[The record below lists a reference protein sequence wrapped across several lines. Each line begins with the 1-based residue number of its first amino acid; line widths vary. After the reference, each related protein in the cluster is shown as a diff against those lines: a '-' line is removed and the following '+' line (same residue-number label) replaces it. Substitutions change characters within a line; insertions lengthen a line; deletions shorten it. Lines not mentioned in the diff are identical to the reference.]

1 MRRNKVWQFTA
12 SDTETPNILLKNPEE
27 VKGEKEAG
35 GKEKQLGAWG
45 GGEVQREKIQSERKK
60 DKSFEGESGV
70 RMMH

>member
-35 GKEKQLGAWG
+35 GKEKQLGA
-45 GGEVQREKIQSERKK
+45 
-60 DKSFEGESGV
+60 
-70 RMMH
+70 